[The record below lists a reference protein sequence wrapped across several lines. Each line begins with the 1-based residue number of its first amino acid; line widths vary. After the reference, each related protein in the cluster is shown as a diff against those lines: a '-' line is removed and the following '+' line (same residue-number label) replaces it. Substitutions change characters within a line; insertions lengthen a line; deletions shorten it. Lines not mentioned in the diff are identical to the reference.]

1 MNISVF
7 VENSVKML
15 IGEQVDYIFDEDSS
29 RCISEYFKLTAKHL
43 FSMKRMISS
52 ERNIDGSLLI
62 KLVFVVFVNR
72 VCSLLYY

>member
-1 MNISVF
+1 M
-7 VENSVKML
+7 VKML

-29 RCISEYFKLTAKHL
+29 RYISEYFRLTAKRL

-72 VCSLLYY
+72 VYSLLYC